1 MITRAQL
8 IIQFTRKNWL
18 LVAATLI
25 CAVLG
30 AFLSVL
36 LPLSIGKFY
45 ETALHE
51 NSLKGRLFDMLPV
64 VIETNRAYFLFLGVL
79 VLAASIFLFTEK
91 YLAGVIGEKFSR
103 SIREL
108 AFLSQLKQPLP
119 VFNSK
124 PTGKY
129 LLRYSGDLIF
139 IQKFITSGIIEF
151 SSDLIYIIFSSWAL
165 FTLSEGL
172 TLIVFAFL
180 LSGFLLIY
188 FLTIKLK
195 EIISLRRNSKSALL
209 GFVAQRFQAFSSI
222 KAFNREKPEEEQF
235 NKRSKKVF
243 DFGLKYFRN
252 RSMIEAL
259 LPFIFYS
266 AIGFVLYDVA
276 IMREQKPYGI
286 KKADVFAYILILLYM
301 QKSFRRVLKVNVLWR
316 AGSVSYMKLLRVIN
330 RPFEMEKG
338 AIGELNA
345 TGKISFQ
352 NVTFNYEDGTKVIE
366 NFSEN
371 ISENSIVHITG
382 NAGSGKSTLLKLV
395 LNLFPPTSGEIFFND
410 FSGSKKISP
419 KEIRRN
425 VTIVSNDFPLIGNTI
440 FKAISY
446 SRAEEK
452 RERALASLQRLKFA
466 SVDEDEN
473 ILDFKLTDYAGNLSA
488 GERKMLM
495 FSRAFLTQ
503 KRILLLD
510 EPFDELDDNNREVIA
525 ERLNNL
531 RNRRTIIIASSKPLP
546 AELIPDKIISL
557 SK

>member
-243 DFGLKYFRN
+243 DFGLKYFMN
-252 RSMIEAL
+252 RSMIESL

-316 AGSVSYMKLLRVIN
+316 AAV
-330 RPFEMEKG
+330 F
-338 AIGELNA
+338 
-345 TGKISFQ
+345 
-352 NVTFNYEDGTKVIE
+352 
-366 NFSEN
+366 
-371 ISENSIVHITG
+371 
-382 NAGSGKSTLLKLV
+382 
-395 LNLFPPTSGEIFFND
+395 
-410 FSGSKKISP
+410 
-419 KEIRRN
+419 
-425 VTIVSNDFPLIGNTI
+425 LI
-440 FKAISY
+440 
-446 SRAEEK
+446 
-452 RERALASLQRLKFA
+452 
-466 SVDEDEN
+466 
-473 ILDFKLTDYAGNLSA
+473 
-488 GERKMLM
+488 
-495 FSRAFLTQ
+495 
-503 KRILLLD
+503 
-510 EPFDELDDNNREVIA
+510 
-525 ERLNNL
+525 
-531 RNRRTIIIASSKPLP
+531 
-546 AELIPDKIISL
+546 
-557 SK
+557 